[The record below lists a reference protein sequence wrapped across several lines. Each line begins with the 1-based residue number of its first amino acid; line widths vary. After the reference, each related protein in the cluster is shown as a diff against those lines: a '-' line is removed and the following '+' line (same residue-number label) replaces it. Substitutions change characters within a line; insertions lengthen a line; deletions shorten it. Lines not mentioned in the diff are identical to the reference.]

1 MAWPTNKPDSN
12 KFSADDNS
20 IKESRPEL
28 NTMSQAVN
36 NIVDYVDTAAE
47 ANGYILQYNSG
58 TGKLEYVPNN
68 AAIDINGSNGITV
81 TQPSSGGH
89 DIEFSGTYDAGN
101 ITYTFATSQ
110 LELLGSGSITPTI
123 KSTSSG
129 SEKGINILAG
139 GSPTTGI
146 YIPGPNDAIQ
156 IIPGGGATK
165 LVYLDGNLQLGP
177 SNTDTALYSRG
188 AGDLTIGT
196 NSGVGGGKIIM
207 TEGTNGNIS
216 IEPNGT
222 GLIRFHNAYG
232 FPTSDGSSGQV
243 LQTNGAGQLTFA
255 TVSGG
260 AGTETQIVA
269 GTGISVTQPD
279 SGGAWTISATGGA
292 GGIQDINAGINMAV
306 SSPDSAGGV
315 EVAMSSTWNNPI
327 NVNDQVLSNA
337 GLKGYSETVYTG
349 LSTSGTLTPDISN
362 GNVQTVTLSGAITI
376 NSLSGAANGDSVT
389 IIITQPGSG
398 GPYTLSSTM
407 KFAGGNKTLS
417 TGANEIDVLSIF
429 YDGTNYLASL
439 GTNFS

>member
-12 KFSADDNS
+12 KFSSDNSS

-36 NIVDYVDTAAE
+36 DIVDYVDTAAE

-68 AAIDINGSNGITV
+68 AAIDINGNNGITV

-89 DIEFSGTYDAGN
+89 DIEFSGTYNAGN

-129 SEKGINILAG
+129 TEKGIALSTG
-139 GSPTTGI
+139 GSPVSTLLLEGGT
-146 YIPGPNDAIQ
+146 PGNIQ
-156 IIPGGGATK
+156 IIPSGGGV
-165 LVYLDGNLQLGP
+165 VYMDSELYLGP
-177 SNTDTALYSRG
+177 LNTNTALYTRG
-188 AGDLTIGT
+188 AGNLTIQT
-196 NSGVGGGKIIM
+196 NGGVGGGKIEIIQ
-207 TEGTNGNIS
+207 GTNGNIS

-232 FPTSDGSSGQV
+232 FPTSDGSAGQV
-243 LQTNGAGQLTFA
+243 LQTNGAGQLSFA
-255 TVSGG
+255 TVSG
-260 AGTETQIVA
+260 AGGTDTQIVA
-269 GTGISVTQPD
+269 GTGITVTQPD
-279 SGGAWTISATGGA
+279 SGGAWTISATGGGA
-292 GGIQDINAGINMAV
+292 GITDINAGTNMAV

-337 GLKGYSETVYTG
+337 GLKGYSETVYTAG
-349 LSTSGTLTPDISN
+349 ATTGTLTPAVSD
-362 GNVQTVTLSGAITI
+362 GNVQTITLTGNITI
-376 NSLSGAANGDSVT
+376 NALSSPATGDSVT
-389 IIITQPGSG
+389 MIIRQPSSG

-407 KFAGGNKTLS
+407 KFAGGTKTLS
-417 TGANEIDVLSIF
+417 TTANAIDIIHIF
-429 YDGTNYLASL
+429 YDGTDYLASL
-439 GTNFS
+439 STNFS